1 MDKYFMRFFET
12 EEEYKQAKPNLQY
25 KTLSAIKETKNVYY
39 NVDIHHPYAVIINGG
54 EEVHIFE
61 DGIIPINYFKNR
73 TDISNVEIRSGIN
86 TISDCAFERC
96 TSLNTITINGNI
108 SIIGDYAFSIGSSLH
123 TINYYGNIE
132 PMHSISFLGKSKPTI
147 NVTEDYEGEKFLRK
161 TVNKVL

>member
-12 EEEYKQAKPNLQY
+12 EEEYKNEKPNLQY

-39 NVDIHHPYAVIINGG
+39 NVDIHNPYAVVINSL
-54 EEVHIFE
+54 EAHIFE

-86 TISDCAFERC
+86 TIGEYAFYRC

-108 SIIGDYAFSIGSSLH
+108 SNINDFAFSIGSSLH

-132 PMHSISFLGKSKPTI
+132 PMGNNSVFGKSKPTI
-147 NVTEDYEGEKFLRK
+147 NVTEDYEGEEFCGK